1 MTLTVWQNLRRRYHR
16 ALCDEVVWLS
26 SAGYPN
32 NADKSNK
39 TSREVAR
46 LMWEQIAEVAGCR
59 LPHKER
65 KPQQVGKSF
74 EAATRRYLEKA
85 FGLLQ
90 HLRPG
95 DWRFY
100 LNAHIQDFAQYRHLA
115 DLTEALHAHPALRA
129 ALGDYLIAPDII
141 VAREPLPDETINREG
156 NLVEGRTT
164 AGLSPLRRVNN
175 AVPLLHASVSCKWT
189 IRSDRSQNVRT
200 EGLNLIRNRKGHTP
214 HIVVVTAEPHPG
226 RLASLALGTGDLDCV
241 YHVALP
247 ELQQAV
253 AAVGD
258 ETAQGLLKTMISG
271 QRLRDISDLP
281 LDLAA

>member
-1 MTLTVWQNLRRRYHR
+1 MTEMAWLRLRKQYHR
-16 ALCDEVVWLS
+16 RLCSEVVYFS
-26 SAGYPN
+26 GGYPN

-39 TSREVAR
+39 LSREVAL
-46 LMWEQIAEVAGCR
+46 LMWKLIKGDVGCQIQNES
-59 LPHKER
+59 R
-65 KPQQVGKSF
+65 KPQHVGKSF
-74 EAATRRYLEKA
+74 EQATRQYLEDA
-85 FGLLQ
+85 FSLLQ

-95 DWRFY
+95 KWRFY

-115 DLTEALHAHPALRA
+115 EITEALHAHPSLRA
-129 ALGDYLIAPDII
+129 ALGDYLIAPDIV
-141 VAREPLPDETINREG
+141 VAREPVADDKINRYHP
-156 NLVEGRTT
+156 LLEGREI
-164 AGLSPLRRVNN
+164 AGLSPLREANN
-175 AVPLLHASVSCKWT
+175 NVPLLHASISCKWT

-214 HIVVVTAEPHPG
+214 HIVAVTAEPHPG

-247 ELQQAV
+247 ELQQAI
-253 AAVGD
+253 AQVGD
-258 ETAQGLLKTMISG
+258 ATAAELLKTMISG